1 MTFKP
6 VNAFS
11 RQLIPPDLKI
21 LDVEL
26 GIGIIKSVLLAQTI
40 GLSTLRTFVFQFQT
54 NALHIMLLEIALL
67 AIKDMT

>member
-1 MTFKP
+1 MTFKL